1 MTLTSSGGIATLAQW
16 QAALR
21 AVTYTDSAITPNTAT
36 RTVSVSVSDGSKDS
50 ATVTR
55 TVTVAA
61 TDQTPIATTTGS
73 AGAYVVGGGATAV
86 DSGLT
91 VSDLDS
97 VTLASATVAI
107 TGNFH
112 SGEDVL
118 AFSNT
123 SAITYGNI
131 AASYNAGTGVLT
143 LTSSGGTA
151 TLAQWQAA
159 LRAVTYNDT
168 AGTPSTV
175 TRTISFSISDGSKSS
190 AVMSRSIEMQLP
202 VPSITGLT
210 VGSDT
215 GSSSS
220 DGITSNVHPT
230 VTGTAVANS
239 TVSIYVDNV
248 LIDTTTADGSGA
260 WSYSLVSSL
269 SSGTH
274 SITALTTIGGASS
287 AQSMSYSIMV
297 DSSAPA
303 APAGLALSTATD
315 SGSSSSDG
323 ITSQTMPTVTGTA
336 EANSTVE
343 VYVDGVPVG
352 SVTTDGSGAW
362 SYTLGR
368 ALSSGSHS
376 LSAIATD
383 AAGNSSSQ
391 STTYSITVDSSAPT
405 VLAMSLLDDS
415 PTSNSVRYLVS
426 FSEDVEGLDSIDF
439 SLSGS
444 ARGSIGGVQ
453 QLNARTYIVLVNNV
467 AGSGALQLNLAAGSV
482 GDAAGNTLAA
492 TYNGASYNVIP
503 LAVVVAEPAPEAVVS
518 TPADADVMPV
528 TPNIVLA
535 ATGLGGALAP
545 IDTLL
550 PSALL
555 TEAIQPLLGTSGMP
569 ISAVMVNA
577 MQVLAIEVRLPL
589 LIQPL
594 PVGENFSFS
603 LPPGTFSLKHGD
615 GVVMVARQT
624 NGQPLPSWMRFD
636 PASGRFSGLMPAGNR
651 QPVEVVVM
659 VRDSQ
664 GNQAETR
671 LRLEA
676 ARAALE
682 QATAEAPD
690 QGSVAS
696 DGQSAVLQED
706 GQTILPGKLALAEQ
720 LARQGNKHFGSA
732 VNALLG
738 AADKVVTRG

>member
-1 MTLTSSGGIATLAQW
+1 LAQW

-21 AVTYTDSAITPNTAT
+21 AVTYTDTAITPNTAT
-36 RTVSVSVSDGSKDS
+36 RTVSFSVSDGSKDS

-55 TVTVAA
+55 TVTVVA
-61 TDQTPIATTTGS
+61 TDQTPIATTSGS
-73 AGAYVVGGGATAV
+73 AGAYVVGGGETAV

-97 VTLASATVAI
+97 ATLASATVAI

-112 SGEDVL
+112 RGEDVL

-123 SAITYGNI
+123 NSSTYGNI
-131 AASYNAGTGVLT
+131 AASYHAGTGVLT

-168 AGTPSTV
+168 AETPSTA
-175 TRTISFSISDGSKSS
+175 TRTISFSISDGSKNS
-190 AVMSRSIEMQLP
+190 AVMARSIEMQLP

-220 DGITSNVHPT
+220 DGITSNVIPT

-248 LIDTTTADGSGA
+248 LIDTTIADGSGA

-269 SSGTH
+269 SSGAH
-274 SITALTTIGGASS
+274 SITALTTIGGVSS
-287 AQSMSYSIMV
+287 AQSMGYSIMV
-297 DSSAPA
+297 DSNAPA
-303 APAGLALSTATD
+303 APAGLALSMVTD

-336 EANSTVE
+336 EANSTVV
-343 VYVDGVPVG
+343 VYVDGVAVG

-362 SYTLGR
+362 NYTLSS

-376 LSAIATD
+376 LHAIATD

-415 PTSNSVRYLVS
+415 PASNSVRYLVS
-426 FSEDVEGLDSIDF
+426 FSEDVEGVDSADF

-482 GDAAGNTLAA
+482 GDTAGNTLAA

-503 LAVVVAEPAPEAVVS
+503 LVVVVAEPAPEAVVS
-518 TPADADVMPV
+518 APAEVEVTPV

-535 ATGLGGALAP
+535 ATGLGGAPMP

-550 PSALL
+550 PSAPL
-555 TEAIQPLLGTSGMP
+555 TETIQPLLGTGGMP

-589 LIQPL
+589 HIQPL

-615 GVVMVARQT
+615 GVVMVARQA

-651 QPVEVVVM
+651 QPVEVVVT

-664 GNQAETR
+664 GNQAATR
-671 LRLEA
+671 LRLEVG
-676 ARAALE
+676 RATLE
-682 QATAEAPD
+682 PATAEATD
-690 QGSVAS
+690 QGAVAG
-696 DGQSAVLQED
+696 DGQSAALQD
-706 GQTILPGKLALAEQ
+706 GQAILPGKLALAEQ

-732 VNALLG
+732 VNALLA